1 MLSYTL
7 FRALTYPITYL
18 LVFVLVFT
26 AIMQIKYVNR
36 ALQRFSSTQV
46 IPTQFVMFTLSVI
59 VGSAVLYRDFEK
71 ESGEDASKF
80 IGGCALTFFGVWLI
94 TSGRKTEDPDEEEFL
109 DDEEEA
115 IGLVHGQLHDEQR
128 YYDEPETRP
137 KPRRSSTLPGS
148 IPTRSDPNGLTASG
162 GYFEERRSFES
173 DLEDLPT
180 ITRTGT
186 GRSVTFVD
194 DEPFVPA
201 SSPGIPTIIENPWAE
216 SDEHTPKER
225 RSIQNLLKPL
235 SKLFPGQETRPL
247 PSTLKTTH
255 STPFL
260 PSEAQYHPRP
270 QTPPNSTS
278 RDTDHLTTPS
288 TPDGTLRLARH
299 HSIVDLIP
307 GPFTSTLSSPLS
319 AIVADSLRRGVDVA
333 SLKPKR
339 RRKLPEMPQR
349 NTLRERGLSEA
360 DVRPERLTN
369 SSSSSLPTEDSELGT
384 PSTGVRSRVRS
395 LSNTFVDIFRTPK
408 TSRRGSR
415 PDTAAAAPSQP
426 STPSLEEPESIR

>member
-71 ESGEDASKF
+71 ESGEDARKF
-80 IGGCALTFFGVWLI
+80 IGGCALTFSGVWLI
-94 TSGRKTEDPDEEEFL
+94 TSGRKTDEPDEEEFL
-109 DDEEEA
+109 DDDEEEA
-115 IGLVHGQLHDEQR
+115 IGLVPGQLHGEHR

-137 KPRRSSTLPGS
+137 KPRRSSTVPGP
-148 IPTRSDPNGLTASG
+148 ILEAPIPNGFSTSEG
-162 GYFEERRSFES
+162 SSEPRRSFES
-173 DLEDLPT
+173 DLEALPT

-201 SSPGIPTIIENPWAE
+201 SSPGVALLTENPWAGSE
-216 SDEHTPKER
+216 EHTPKER

-235 SKLFPGQETRPL
+235 SKLFPSQEFRPL

-255 STPFL
+255 SAPLL
-260 PSEAQYHPRP
+260 PSEAQYYPRP

-278 RDTDHLTTPS
+278 RDNDHLATPQ

-333 SLKPKR
+333 SLKPRR
-339 RRKLPEMPQR
+339 RRKLPGMPQR
-349 NTLRERGLSEA
+349 NTLRERGLSETDA
-360 DVRPERLTN
+360 RPPPTN
-369 SSSSSLPTEDSELGT
+369 SSSSSLPVGDAEQEEATS
-384 PSTGVRSRVRS
+384 GVRNRVRS
-395 LSNTFVDIFRTPK
+395 LSNTFGDLFRTIK
-408 TSRRGSR
+408 TPRRGSK
-415 PDTAAAAPSQP
+415 PDTETTSPSEP
-426 STPSLEEPESIR
+426 PTPSLEESAFTR

>member
-7 FRALTYPITYL
+7 FRALTFPITYL

-71 ESGEDASKF
+71 ESGEDAGKF

-94 TSGRKTEDPDEEEFL
+94 TSGRKIEGPDEEEFL

-115 IGLVHGQLHDEQR
+115 IGLVHGQIHDDQR

-137 KPRRSSTLPGS
+137 KPRRSSTLPV
-148 IPTRSDPNGLTASG
+148 PNGPLTSEG
-162 GYFEERRSFES
+162 SSEPRGSFES
-173 DLEDLPT
+173 DLEDLPI

-201 SSPGIPTIIENPWAE
+201 SSPGNVTIAENPWVE

-235 SKLFPGQETRPL
+235 SKLFPGQEGRPL
-247 PSTLKTTH
+247 PTTLKTTH
-255 STPFL
+255 SAPL
-260 PSEAQYHPRP
+260 LQSEARYHPRP
-270 QTPPNSTS
+270 QTPPNSTP
-278 RDTDHLTTPS
+278 RDSDHLNTPQ
-288 TPDGTLRLARH
+288 TPDGTLRQVRH

-319 AIVADSLRRGVDVA
+319 AIVADSLRRGVDIA
-333 SLKPKR
+333 SLKPRR
-339 RRKLPEMPQR
+339 RRKLPGMPQR
-349 NTLRERGLSEA
+349 NPLRDRGLSEA
-360 DVRPERLTN
+360 DIRPNQPTN
-369 SSSSSLPTEDSELGT
+369 SSTSSLPTEESVPGETSG
-384 PSTGVRSRVRS
+384 GVRNRVRS
-395 LSNTFVDIFRTPK
+395 LSNTFGDLFRATKTP
-408 TSRRGSR
+408 G
-415 PDTAAAAPSQP
+415 AA
-426 STPSLEEPESIR
+426 